1 MERTQILPYY
11 EKSMEKS
18 SAKTSHARRH
28 TPFPSADSHSAAISS
43 VRSRVLLYYASTVM
57 VHDPTI
63 ALLCLAH
70 VLSCAVIT
78 CTMLASGGGR
88 HPCSTARMQAL

>member
-11 EKSMEKS
+11 EKS

-28 TPFPSADSHSAAISS
+28 TPAFPSDSTQRRDKQRTEPSTF
-43 VRSRVLLYYASTVM
+43 VLRVM

-88 HPCSTARMQAL
+88 HPCSTAQMQA

>member
-28 TPFPSADSHSAAISS
+28 TPFPSAYSHSAAISS
-43 VRSRVLLYYASTVM
+43 VRSRVLLYYASWS
-57 VHDPTI
+57 TI
-63 ALLCLAH
+63 ALLCSAH

-88 HPCSTARMQAL
+88 HPCSTAQMQA

>member
-18 SAKTSHARRH
+18 SAKTSPCATTHAVSLRQ
-28 TPFPSADSHSAAISS
+28 PDSAAISS
-43 VRSRVLLYYASTVM
+43 VRSRVLLYYASWS
-57 VHDPTI
+57 TI
-63 ALLCLAH
+63 ALLCSAH

-88 HPCSTARMQAL
+88 HPCSTAQMQV